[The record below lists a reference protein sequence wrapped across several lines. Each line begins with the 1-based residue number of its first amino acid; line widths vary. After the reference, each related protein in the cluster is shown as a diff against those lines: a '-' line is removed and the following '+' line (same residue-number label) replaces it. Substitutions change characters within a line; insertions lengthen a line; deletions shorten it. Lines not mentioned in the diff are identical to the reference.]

1 MRNDRYFNFPIQ
13 FLQGFLADPENVY
26 SKNVLDDIIDYAVYS
41 RFLEESGT
49 KAKRLDACE
58 TFYGIHLGNK
68 NNTYKNGKELYE
80 SIDDKAVMVGIN
92 KNMFFDYY
100 KNEKSEFEKVCLLGF
115 LAIKSILQKKA
126 YCKIDNKF
134 WLSRMDGKAKSCE
147 KTALSNQIKKYAKHY
162 QTRKIKGALEDDWN
176 LKTYSHFNRGFYV
189 SFKLDLEDLAF
200 QAEKRK
206 KSNKDKLRK
215 DAKISARKKALEKI
229 FKTPPIQNSNK

>member
-115 LAIKSILQKKA
+115 LAIKSILQKKT

-134 WLSRMDGKAKSCE
+134 WLSRMDGKPRSCE
-147 KTALSNQIKKYAKHY
+147 LSDLSEPIQKYSNHY
-162 QTRKIKGALEDDWN
+162 QTRKIKEALEDGWN
-176 LKTYSHFNRGFYV
+176 LKTYSHYTRGFYV
-189 SFKLDLEDLAF
+189 SFNLSKEDLVYE
-200 QAEKRK
+200 AEKRR
-206 KSNKDKLRK
+206 KSVKDKQRK
-215 DAKISARKKALEKI
+215 DIERKARQQALDRLY
-229 FKTPPIQNSNK
+229 NSHL